1 MAAFVGCSIIVAG
14 DCFNLPDLETSPD
27 LLLTIAVVIGVFS
40 FSILVA
46 NIAYLPITIWKA
58 FQRCK
63 SRKELRKKLVREV
76 ESAPD
81 SEKAI
86 LAYLVTSGR
95 KAFAAE
101 FNDQRLSPL
110 VSKGF
115 LVKLG
120 GTNSVLAWPYIVRQE
135 VWDYLIEN
143 QDSYRIEFPDDAKD
157 PFHWGN
163 AGW

>member
-1 MAAFVGCSIIVAG
+1 M
-14 DCFNLPDLETSPD
+14 
-27 LLLTIAVVIGVFS
+27 
-40 FSILVA
+40 
-46 NIAYLPITIWKA
+46 
-58 FQRCK
+58 
-63 SRKELRKKLVREV
+63 REV